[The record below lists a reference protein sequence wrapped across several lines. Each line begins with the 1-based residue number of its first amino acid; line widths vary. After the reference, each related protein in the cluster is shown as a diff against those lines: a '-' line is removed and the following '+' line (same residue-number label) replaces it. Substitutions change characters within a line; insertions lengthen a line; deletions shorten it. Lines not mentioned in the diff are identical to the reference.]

1 MTKTLTRSLKLA
13 DIRIDAGT
21 QSRATIDHETTVPEY
36 AEAMLDGAKFPPVVV
51 FTDGN
56 ENWLADG
63 FHRYWAATKAE
74 FVDLLAEVRPG
85 TLLDAVEHSIGANR
99 SHGLRRTNADKR
111 KAVLMALESFPE
123 RSNRALAKMAGVG
136 HDMVAIA
143 RKSQLAETAS
153 SKSQLGETP
162 SSKSDKRVGLD
173 GKSRSMP
180 KAKRAG
186 QLATV
191 ASCGPEPDAVPGKP
205 MQLEAVRNP
214 LGFSELANL
223 VNGMV
228 KDEVGLVADMLAGNW
243 PFEVEAIENAAST
256 LESCARHL
264 RHLAKVGLAGWQAA
278 ERHGRAGTLP

>member
-1 MTKTLTRSLKLA
+1 MTNPLTRSLKLA
-13 DIRIDAGT
+13 EIRIDAGT
-21 QSRATIDHETTVPEY
+21 QSRAAIDHETTVPEY

-56 ENWLADG
+56 DNWLADG
-63 FHRYWAATKAE
+63 FHRFWAAKKAE
-74 FVDLLAEVRPG
+74 FVDLLAEVRTG

-99 SHGLRRTNADKR
+99 SHGLRRTNADKH

-123 RSNRALAKMAGVG
+123 RSNRAVAKMAGVS
-136 HDMVAIA
+136 HETVALARAQVAKIA
-143 RKSQLAETAS
+143 TSIGGSGGKNCHLTDPPVAN
-153 SKSQLGETP
+153 
-162 SSKSDKRVGLD
+162 SKSDKRVGLD
-173 GKSRSMP
+173 GKSYSMP

-186 QLATV
+186 QLSTV
-191 ASCGPEPDAVPGKP
+191 DSCGEAPAEP

-228 KDEVGLVADMLAGNW
+228 RDEVGLVADMLAGNW
-243 PFEVEAIENAAST
+243 PFEVEAIESAAST

-264 RHLAKVGLAGWQAA
+264 RHLARVGLAGWQAA
-278 ERHGRAGTLP
+278 VKEAA